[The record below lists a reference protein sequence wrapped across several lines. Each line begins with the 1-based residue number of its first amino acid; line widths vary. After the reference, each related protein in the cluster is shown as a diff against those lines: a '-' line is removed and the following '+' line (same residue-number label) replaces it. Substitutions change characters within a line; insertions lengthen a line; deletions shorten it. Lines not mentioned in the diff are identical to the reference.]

1 LVAAIAGIS
10 VTGFGLIVG
19 VPLAPLLG
27 TWVAVF
33 DLVPQ
38 IGGAVGGIPFVL
50 FGLTQGAGTGVACL
64 VFFIVYLN
72 FENHILQP
80 IIIGRTVHLSPP
92 ATMTAALV
100 GVSAAGVVGA
110 LVAVPLLGTAKAIY
124 LELRPG
130 APTGPVVGETTAE
143 RHGDGRKHRT
153 DVVVVPGGLTR
164 ACSDLRRS
172 LRTVRGTVQ

>member
-1 LVAAIAGIS
+1 
-10 VTGFGLIVG
+10 
-19 VPLAPLLG
+19 
-27 TWVAVF
+27 
-33 DLVPQ
+33 
-38 IGGAVGGIPFVL
+38 VGGIPFVL
-50 FGLTQGAGTGVACL
+50 FALTQGAGVGVICL
-64 VFFIVYLN
+64 VFFVVYLN

-130 APTGPVVGETTAE
+130 ASSRPVVGDTTAE
-143 RHGDGRKHRT
+143 RHGEGH
-153 DVVVVPGGLTR
+153 
-164 ACSDLRRS
+164 
-172 LRTVRGTVQ
+172 